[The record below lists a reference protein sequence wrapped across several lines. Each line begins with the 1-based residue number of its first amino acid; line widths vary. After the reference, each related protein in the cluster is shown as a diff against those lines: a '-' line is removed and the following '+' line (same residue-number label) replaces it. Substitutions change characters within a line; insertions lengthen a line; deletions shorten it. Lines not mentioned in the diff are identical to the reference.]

1 MTNSANKIPIK
12 LSSVIDDLKHPIE
25 NESYRLECKK
35 ILESEGVLV
44 LKDFLH
50 SSAIESILSEAIDQ
64 EHHAYYCINNHN
76 VYLEP
81 PDKSY
86 PLNHARNRTVVSSKG
101 CITDNQ
107 VPILSPLRTLYD
119 SEEFKD
125 FLCSVLNEKALYKYD
140 DNLSSINIHYANEG
154 QELGWH
160 FDNSSFAITLLIQKP
175 EAGGEFEYIRDFR
188 NSKNNDNNYDQVLDL
203 INGQSQPKKLAM
215 ENGSLVL
222 FRGKDAIHRV
232 TPTIG
237 RKTRILSVL
246 AYNSSPGVQLSESA
260 RMTFF
265 GKLN

>member
-1 MTNSANKIPIK
+1 LNNQANKLASILNTKSHP
-12 LSSVIDDLKHPIE
+12 IDDLE
-25 NESYRLECKK
+25 YRSKCKSM
-35 ILESEGVLV
+35 LDQDGVLV
-44 LKDFLH
+44 LKNFLL
-50 SSAIESILSEAIDQ
+50 SDSIRSILEEAIQQ
-64 EHHAYYCINNHN
+64 ERLAYYCVNEHN

-81 PDKSY
+81 FDDNYHKSH
-86 PLNHARNRTVVSSKG
+86 PRNRTVVSSKG
-101 CITDNQ
+101 CITDDQ
-107 VPILSPLRTLYD
+107 VPKGSALRALYD
-119 SEEFKD
+119 SKDFKE
-125 FLCSVLNEKALYKYD
+125 FLCSVLNEESLYKYD
-140 DNLSSINIHYANEG
+140 DNLSSINIHYAKTG

-203 INGQSQPKKLAM
+203 INGQCKPKKLAM

-232 TPTIG
+232 TPTVG
-237 RKTRILSVL
+237 DRTRILSVL
-246 AYNSSPGVQLSESA
+246 AYNSEPNVKLSETA

>member
-1 MTNSANKIPIK
+1 MNNNTNK
-12 LSSVIDDLKHPIE
+12 LASILNTKSHPIDAPK
-25 NESYRLECKK
+25 YRSKCKSM
-35 ILESEGVLV
+35 LDRDGVLV
-44 LKDFLH
+44 LKNFLLK
-50 SSAIESILSEAIDQ
+50 ESIQSILEEAKQQ
-64 EHHAYYCINNHN
+64 ERLAYYCVNEHN
-76 VYLEP
+76 VYLDP
-81 PDKSY
+81 YDNNY
-86 PLNHARNRTVVSSKG
+86 PNSHPRNRTVVSSKG
-101 CITDNQ
+101 CITDDQ
-107 VPILSPLRTLYD
+107 VPKDSALRALYD
-119 SEEFKD
+119 SEKFRD
-125 FLCSVLNEKALYKYD
+125 FLCSVLDEKALYKYD

-203 INGQSQPKKLAM
+203 INGHSKPKKLTM

-237 RKTRILSVL
+237 DRTRILSVL
-246 AYNSSPGVQLSESA
+246 AYNASAGVQLSESA

>member
-1 MTNSANKIPIK
+1 MNNQANKLASILNTKSHP
-12 LSSVIDDLKHPIE
+12 IDDLE
-25 NESYRLECKK
+25 YRSKCKSM
-35 ILESEGVLV
+35 LDQDGVLV
-44 LKDFLH
+44 LKNFLL
-50 SSAIESILSEAIDQ
+50 SDSIRSILEEAIQQ
-64 EHHAYYCINNHN
+64 ERLAYYCVNEHN

-81 PDKSY
+81 FDDNYHKSH
-86 PLNHARNRTVVSSKG
+86 PRNKTVISSKG

-107 VPILSPLRTLYD
+107 VPRGSALRVLYD
-119 SEEFKD
+119 SEDFKE
-125 FLCSVLNEKALYKYD
+125 FLCSVLNEESLYKYD
-140 DNLSSINIHYANEG
+140 DNLSSINIHYAKTG

-203 INGQSQPKKLAM
+203 ISGQCKPKKLAM

-232 TPTIG
+232 TPTVG
-237 RKTRILSVL
+237 DRTRILSVL
-246 AYNSSPGVQLSESA
+246 AYNSEPNVKLSETA

>member
-1 MTNSANKIPIK
+1 
-12 LSSVIDDLKHPIE
+12 
-25 NESYRLECKK
+25 
-35 ILESEGVLV
+35 
-44 LKDFLH
+44 
-50 SSAIESILSEAIDQ
+50 
-64 EHHAYYCINNHN
+64 
-76 VYLEP
+76 
-81 PDKSY
+81 
-86 PLNHARNRTVVSSKG
+86 
-101 CITDNQ
+101 
-107 VPILSPLRTLYD
+107 LYD
-119 SEEFKD
+119 SDEFRG
-125 FLCSVLNEKALYKYD
+125 FLCSVLEEKALYKYD
-140 DNLSSINIHYANEG
+140 DNLSSINIHYANDG

-203 INGQSQPKKLAM
+203 INGQSKPKKLNM

-237 RKTRILSVL
+237 GRTRILSVL
-246 AYNSSPGVQLSESA
+246 AYNASAGVKLSESA